1 MKNHFLMIN
10 PITISNH
17 LRNLKMTLR
26 IQKKNSICK
35 CYKHIIIFS
44 YLSRLNKEINKYTTE
59 GDKGGNS
66 NNI

>member
-1 MKNHFLMIN
+1 
-10 PITISNH
+10 
-17 LRNLKMTLR
+17 MTLR
-26 IQKKNSICK
+26 IQKKNTICK

-44 YLSRLNKEINKYTTE
+44 YLSRLNKEINKYTAE

>member
-1 MKNHFLMIN
+1 MIN

-26 IQKKNSICK
+26 IQKKNTICK

-44 YLSRLNKEINKYTTE
+44 YFSRLNKEINKYTTE

>member
-1 MKNHFLMIN
+1 MI
-10 PITISNH
+10 
-17 LRNLKMTLR
+17 LR